1 MEHAIRHEIHVKL
14 EENPAFY
21 QSLRERLEDIIRQ
34 RKEKRIDDAQQLAL
48 LDALHRS
55 MDTGEASS
63 AAGLGLSESGYAIYG
78 LLDQTRPIAAEDSA
92 GSGYSPNRDLADL
105 IDDAIEPHTALVDW
119 QVKEDIQREMRQKV
133 KKQLRAAGMT
143 GAHVEDLARQ
153 IVALAK
159 ARRPR

>member
-1 MEHAIRHEIHVKL
+1 
-14 EENPAFY
+14 
-21 QSLRERLEDIIRQ
+21 
-34 RKEKRIDDAQQLAL
+34 
-48 LDALHRS
+48 
-55 MDTGEASS
+55 MDTGEAST
-63 AAGLGLSESGYAIYG
+63 AAALGLSESGYAIYG
-78 LLDQTRPIAAEDSA
+78 LLDQTRPIAAEDRA
-92 GSGYSPNRDLADL
+92 ESGYSPNRDLADL

-143 GAHVEDLARQ
+143 GANVEDLARQ